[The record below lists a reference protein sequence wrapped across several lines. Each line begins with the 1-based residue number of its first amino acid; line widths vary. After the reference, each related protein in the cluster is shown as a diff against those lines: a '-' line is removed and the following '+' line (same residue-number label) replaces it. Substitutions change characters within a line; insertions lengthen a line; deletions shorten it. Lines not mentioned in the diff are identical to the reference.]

1 MKPYETAI
9 LFSPIT
15 CFYWLNPHDRWLK
28 PSVLLQKTS
37 YFVKWSKRSQRS
49 ATAHSQWAGGTLG
62 QFCWDVFGHTSQLD
76 HEVHQCWSLN
86 SGNINAHKTC
96 TRLGRDG
103 DIWCDIQ
110 QTWYEYLTK
119 CCHLTMIIHE
129 IWVMFYFWSCL
140 KKYMEIQHAY
150 EDLELKTL
158 KDSLCISLCNGP
170 VWSKDPPI
178 HLIQQVSL
186 SWLQEVSSATVA
198 KKNPSPAN
206 VFFWPFAGEMEVAT
220 CNPHFCHSR
229 SKIHR
234 SFSAT
239 QTPFPTWLDITGP
252 THRK

>member
-49 ATAHSQWAGGTLG
+49 ATAHSQWAGGTWG

-76 HEVHQCWSLN
+76 HEVHQFWSLN

-129 IWVMFYFWSCL
+129 IWGHVLLLIMSEEIHGNTTCIWRSWTQNAQRFSLYLFVQWSC
-140 KKYMEIQHAY
+140 MVERSA
-150 EDLELKTL
+150 
-158 KDSLCISLCNGP
+158 
-170 VWSKDPPI
+170 DPLDPTGQFV
-178 HLIQQVSL
+178 L
-186 SWLQEVSSATVA
+186 T
-198 KKNPSPAN
+198 
-206 VFFWPFAGEMEVAT
+206 
-220 CNPHFCHSR
+220 SR
-229 SKIHR
+229 G
-234 SFSAT
+234 
-239 QTPFPTWLDITGP
+239 L
-252 THRK
+252 